1 MKDNGPRGKSAADV
15 VSGKALFMSR
25 DTVAVDTA
33 ATKFF
38 NQIRTM
44 PLEDVRHLADGQA
57 LGLGTMNIDKL
68 NVKRIR
74 M

>member
-1 MKDNGPRGKSAADV
+1 
-15 VSGKALFMSR
+15 MSR
-25 DTVAVDTA
+25 DIVAIDTA
-33 ATKFF
+33 ATRFF

-44 PLEDVRHLADGQA
+44 PLEDVGHLADGQA